1 MYKFTFYFKFIDD
14 GSGTS
19 TIFTWTIRSD
29 NLKEAVK
36 VWTNYIQSGEQLLIL
51 TNIKKNNVS
60 IQN

>member
-1 MYKFTFYFKFIDD
+1 MYRFTFYFKFIDD
-14 GSGTS
+14 GNDSS
-19 TIFTWTIRSD
+19 TIFTWTIKSD

-51 TNIKKNNVS
+51 TNIKKDGVI